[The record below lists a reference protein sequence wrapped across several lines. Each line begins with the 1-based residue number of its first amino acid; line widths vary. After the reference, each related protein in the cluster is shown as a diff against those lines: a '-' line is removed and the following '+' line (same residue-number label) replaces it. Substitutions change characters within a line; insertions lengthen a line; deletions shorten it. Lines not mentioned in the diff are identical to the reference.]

1 MSEWVSRRRRRRN
14 QNPEE
19 EEKSKPPLPN
29 NPDLAMPAYER

>member
-1 MSEWVSRRRRRRN
+1 MIIRTERN

-29 NPDLAMPAYER
+29 NPNLAMPAYE